1 MRGTNPPKKYPA
13 AIVRAELIG
22 VRGDGGGSLW
32 WNCIMNAGSSGEFE
46 REETIGAVLSSGR
59 LYDANTSC
67 RSSGIADGVVDIN
80 VFVA

>member
-1 MRGTNPPKKYPA
+1 
-13 AIVRAELIG
+13 
-22 VRGDGGGSLW
+22 
-32 WNCIMNAGSSGEFE
+32 MNAGSSGEFE